1 MKNLFSLFLVC
12 GFCLLTA
19 AAPSDSGHSDGYSGV
34 PKKKE
39 AYRSK
44 DELVNIREDSVKP
57 EEVYKNGVQEIALVA
72 TDVGYLPSRLIVRR
86 NIPVRLFITSA
97 SAKTLCVVMDEF
109 SLRKGVAPQQVEE
122 LRFLPTKAGQY
133 KFYCPVQEI
142 QGSLVVRD

>member
-1 MKNLFSLFLVC
+1 MRILFSCIFVTA
-12 GFCLLTA
+12 FVLLSG
-19 AAPSDSGHSDGYSGV
+19 AAPSDSGYSNI

-39 AYRSK
+39 SIQSK
-44 DELVNIREDSVKP
+44 DDLVSIREESVRP
-57 EEVYKNGVQEIALVA
+57 EEVYKNGVQEIALLA
-72 TDVGYLPSRLIVRR
+72 TDSGYLPSRLIVRR

-97 SAKTLCVVMDEF
+97 SEKTLCVVMDDF